1 MGVPALDISLKW
13 NHAACGFLCLASFPQ
28 LLFSVFMHSV
38 TGTDT
43 SFLFLAEQY
52 FIVWLILTFGKTWIS
67 LVNLTFSSNLYPY
80 FSAFSRLFWGPSVSS
95 VKRSPRAPSLIPP
108 KGCPRAL
115 TTVQKE
121 SSDDWHPSPLTAC
134 LRNSLIYHLIKGLC
148 ALTCVVGYLVFKVHL
163 NFHT

>member
-80 FSAFSRLFWGPSVSS
+80 FSASSQLFGGPSVSS
-95 VKRSPRAPSLIPP
+95 VKRSPRAPSLIPR

-115 TTVQKE
+115 TTVRRKVLMI
-121 SSDDWHPSPLTAC
+121 DTHHHWLLVWGIPSFTIW
-134 LRNSLIYHLIKGLC
+134 SKDC
-148 ALTCVVGYLVFKVHL
+148 AH
-163 NFHT
+163 